1 MQGTIYNCSSNS
13 PILIQWDQIIT
24 MILSEISISAKMLSY
39 DVYELKLTV
48 IIIASSN
55 FTSSSSVRVTIALLQ
70 IVIDN
75 KLIIQ
80 HRVFQIHQMDYQLIN
95 STTQVVL
102 YYFCL
107 GNYSSDKT
115 IKWNIDEDSH
125 KLSTKILLFGLHLI
139 KLQIKIILLLQM
151 RTSSVSF
158 KINQC
163 LSNGSCSINPY
174 NGTTITLLSISR
186 LNWFDKD
193 GIKDYSFWANDFSKQ
208 SIIEFTSVFDF
219 QVQLLYENV
228 VVRNDLTE
236 IKN

>member
-75 KLIIQ
+75 
-80 HRVFQIHQMDYQLIN
+80 MDYQLIN

-139 KLQIKIILLLQM
+139 K
-151 RTSSVSF
+151 
-158 KINQC
+158 
-163 LSNGSCSINPY
+163 
-174 NGTTITLLSISR
+174 
-186 LNWFDKD
+186 
-193 GIKDYSFWANDFSKQ
+193 
-208 SIIEFTSVFDF
+208 
-219 QVQLLYENV
+219 
-228 VVRNDLTE
+228 
-236 IKN
+236 

>member
-1 MQGTIYNCSSNS
+1 
-13 PILIQWDQIIT
+13 
-24 MILSEISISAKMLSY
+24 MLSY

-80 HRVFQIHQMDYQLIN
+80 HRVFQMHQE
-95 STTQVVL
+95 
-102 YYFCL
+102 
-107 GNYSSDKT
+107 
-115 IKWNIDEDSH
+115 IKQH
-125 KLSTKILLFGLHLI
+125 G
-139 KLQIKIILLLQM
+139 
-151 RTSSVSF
+151 TSSVSF